1 MTIKEKLLNIQAEL
15 KAPKSQYNSH
25 GNYNY
30 RSCEDILE
38 AVKPLCVKYKAL
50 PLLTDDIVQ
59 IGNNTYVKATAG
71 LLDLEGGT
79 PSESITAN
87 GFAREAPE
95 RKGFDV
101 SQITGAASSYARKYA
116 LNALFAIDDTKD
128 ADSDETPQEAE
139 NKPAGTQ
146 KAKPVQKPAQGQN
159 KPLTLKEAMQEEVE
173 IKGTSYRLGAL
184 REDQLDWIIGHS
196 EGRTKAAATIIRKEK
211 FKSALEDEQG
221 EIPFD

>member
-128 ADSDETPQEAE
+128 ADSDETLQKPQ

-146 KAKPVQKPAQGQN
+146 NAKPVQKPAQAQN

-184 REDQLDWIIGHS
+184 REDQLDWIIKHS
-196 EGRTKAAATIIRKEK
+196 EGRTKEAAALIRKEK